1 MGLTGLESDRSIGPP
16 PEKPLTPQVPII
28 DVAPL
33 VADSGDQRAVA
44 DAIRCA
50 CTENGFFYVTGHGVS
65 EELNRRLKKLSRAFF
80 TQDLEAKLDIRMSL
94 AGRAWR
100 GYFPVGGELTSGKS
114 DVKEG
119 LYFGSELSEEDPRV
133 RAGLPGVP
141 PDGEPL
147 PMLQVD
153 ASAVQEVGAF

>member
-1 MGLTGLESDRSIGPP
+1 M
-16 PEKPLTPQVPII
+16 
-28 DVAPL
+28 
-33 VADSGDQRAVA
+33 A
-44 DAIRCA
+44 DAIRSA

-65 EELNRRLKKLSRAFF
+65 EELNRRLEKLSHDFF
-80 TQDLEAKLDIRMSL
+80 TQDLEAKLDIRTSL